1 MTAANVALTI
11 RYFDLIK
18 SAMLKFTMQVRIGMM
33 DGIFVA
39 YHNTDRIFGFQSL
52 PL

>member
-1 MTAANVALTI
+1 MTAVNVALTI

-39 YHNTDRIFGFQSL
+39 YHNTDRIFGFQYL